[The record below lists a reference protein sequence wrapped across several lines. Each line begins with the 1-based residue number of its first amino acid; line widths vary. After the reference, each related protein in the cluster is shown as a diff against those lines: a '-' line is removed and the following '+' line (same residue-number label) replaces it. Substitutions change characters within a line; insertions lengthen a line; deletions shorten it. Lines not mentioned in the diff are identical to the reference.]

1 MSDNENNTEM
11 SKLSAPLKALINAP
25 FARPGPRPAPA
36 QVQELYEAIANDA
49 AIRNLGPKSWLTV
62 SAAATFTLNSPDSLP
77 VLHRVATSKDP
88 NSAVQNAEFI
98 REVGLKCISFNGIP
112 RTINSLNAFHA
123 SLPEDVTS
131 KLSTKPS
138 RQPTSQNID
147 QTLARGRGLWDS
159 IYRPYEDKLFEKLA
173 LAHPDLPVYILSSHY
188 SALLSDPAASDR
200 DTLASLGRIHT
211 SMIAISCLRAQ
222 TGVGP
227 QVLSH
232 VFGLR
237 KALEDGTYKNDQNGE
252 TEESVQYLA
261 SDEGGHWILNTV
273 DKIVQAIGG
282 SSFAPGNES
291 KL

>member
-1 MSDNENNTEM
+1 MSNEKQADM
-11 SKLSAPLKALINAP
+11 SKLSTSLKALINAP
-25 FARPGPRPAPA
+25 FAKPGPRPAPQ

-77 VLHRVATSKDP
+77 VLHRVASAKDP

-138 RQPTSQNID
+138 RQRSSQNID
-147 QTLARGRGLWDS
+147 EGVGA
-159 IYRPYEDKLFEKLA
+159 RPYEDKLFEKLA

-188 SALLSDPAASDR
+188 SALLSDPPASQR
-200 DTLASLGRIHT
+200 DTLASLGRVHT

-237 KALEDGTYKNDQNGE
+237 KALEDGSYKNDQDGE
-252 TEESVQYLA
+252 SEEAVQYLA

-273 DKIVQAIGG
+273 DKIVEAIGG
-282 SSFAPGNES
+282 SSFAPGRDS

>member
-1 MSDNENNTEM
+1 MSNEKQTDM
-11 SKLSAPLKALINAP
+11 SKLSTSLKALINAP
-25 FARPGPRPAPA
+25 FAKPGPRPAPK

-77 VLHRVATSKDP
+77 VLHRVASAKDP

-112 RTINSLNAFHA
+112 RTINSLNAFYA
-123 SLPEDVTS
+123 SLPEDITS
-131 KLSTKPS
+131 KLCTKPS

-147 QTLARGRGLWDS
+147 EMLSRGRGLWDS

-188 SALLSDPAASDR
+188 SALLSDPPASQR
-200 DTLASLGRIHT
+200 DTLASLGRVHT

-237 KALEDGTYKNDQNGE
+237 KALEDGTYKNDQDGE
-252 TEESVQYLA
+252 SEEAVQYLA

-273 DKIVQAIGG
+273 DKIVEAIGG
-282 SSFAPGNES
+282 SSFAPGRDS

>member
-1 MSDNENNTEM
+1 M
-11 SKLSAPLKALINAP
+11 SKLSTSLKALINAP
-25 FARPGPRPAPA
+25 FAKPGPRPAPK

-77 VLHRVATSKDP
+77 VLHRVA
-88 NSAVQNAEFI
+88 
-98 REVGLKCISFNGIP
+98 FNGIP

-123 SLPEDVTS
+123 SLPEEVTS
-131 KLSTKPS
+131 KLCTKPS

-147 QTLARGRGLWDS
+147 EALARGRGLWDS

-188 SALLSDPAASDR
+188 SALLSDPPASQR
-200 DTLASLGRIHT
+200 DTLASLGRVHT

-237 KALEDGTYKNDQNGE
+237 KALEDGTYKNDQDGE
-252 TEESVQYLA
+252 SEEAVQYLA

-273 DKIVQAIGG
+273 DKIVEAIGG
-282 SSFAPGNES
+282 SSFAPGRDS

>member
-1 MSDNENNTEM
+1 MSNEKQADM
-11 SKLSAPLKALINAP
+11 SKLSTSLKALINAP
-25 FARPGPRPAPA
+25 FAKPGPRPAPK

-77 VLHRVATSKDP
+77 VLHRVASAKDP

-123 SLPEDVTS
+123 SLPEEVTS
-131 KLSTKPS
+131 KLCTKPS

-147 QTLARGRGLWDS
+147 EALARGKGLWDS

-188 SALLSDPAASDR
+188 SALLSDPPAAQR
-200 DTLASLGRIHT
+200 DALASLGRVHT

-237 KALEDGTYKNDQNGE
+237 KALEDGTYKNDQDGE
-252 TEESVQYLA
+252 SEEAVQYLA

-273 DKIVQAIGG
+273 DKIVEAIGG
-282 SSFAPGNES
+282 SSFAPGRDS

>member
-1 MSDNENNTEM
+1 M

-36 QVQELYEAIANDA
+36 QVQELFEAIANDA

-77 VLHRVATSKDP
+77 VLHRVASSKDP

-112 RTINSLNAFHA
+112 RTINSLNAFYA
-123 SLPEDVTS
+123 SLPESVRS

-173 LAHPDLPVYILSSHY
+173 LSHPDLPVYILSSHY
-188 SALLSDPAASDR
+188 SALLSDPDASDR
-200 DTLASLGRIHT
+200 GTLASLGRIHT

-237 KALEDGTYKNDQNGE
+237 KGLEDGTYKNDQNGE
-252 TEESVQYLA
+252 TDETVQYLA

-282 SSFAPGNES
+282 SSFAPGIES

>member
-1 MSDNENNTEM
+1 MSNEKQADM
-11 SKLSAPLKALINAP
+11 SKLSTSLKALINAP
-25 FARPGPRPAPA
+25 FAKPGPRPAPN

-77 VLHRVATSKDP
+77 VLHRVASAKDP

-123 SLPEDVTS
+123 SLPEEVTS
-131 KLSTKPS
+131 KLCTKPS

-147 QTLARGRGLWDS
+147 EALARGRGLWDS

-188 SALLSDPAASDR
+188 SALLSDPPAAQR
-200 DTLASLGRIHT
+200 DTLASLGRVHT

-237 KALEDGTYKNDQNGE
+237 KALEDGTYKNDQDGE
-252 TEESVQYLA
+252 SEEAVQYLA
-261 SDEGGHWILNTV
+261 SDEGGHWILKTV
-273 DKIVQAIGG
+273 DKIVEAIGG
-282 SSFAPGNES
+282 SSFAPGRDS

>member
-1 MSDNENNTEM
+1 M

-36 QVQELYEAIANDA
+36 QVQELFEAIANDA

-77 VLHRVATSKDP
+77 VLHRVASSKDP

-123 SLPEDVTS
+123 ALPESVTS

-200 DTLASLGRIHT
+200 GTLASLGRIHT

-237 KALEDGTYKNDQNGE
+237 KALEDGTYKSDQNGE
-252 TEESVQYLA
+252 TEETVQYLA

-282 SSFAPGNES
+282 SSFAPGSES

>member
-1 MSDNENNTEM
+1 M

-36 QVQELYEAIANDA
+36 QVQELFEAIANDA

-77 VLHRVATSKDP
+77 VLHRVASSKDP

-123 SLPEDVTS
+123 ALPESVTS

-200 DTLASLGRIHT
+200 GTLASLGRIHT

-282 SSFAPGNES
+282 SSFAPGSES

>member
-1 MSDNENNTEM
+1 MSNEKQADM
-11 SKLSAPLKALINAP
+11 SKLSTSLKALINAP
-25 FARPGPRPAPA
+25 FAKPGPRPAPK

-62 SAAATFTLNSPDSLP
+62 S
-77 VLHRVATSKDP
+77 
-88 NSAVQNAEFI
+88 
-98 REVGLKCISFNGIP
+98 
-112 RTINSLNAFHA
+112 
-123 SLPEDVTS
+123 
-131 KLSTKPS
+131 
-138 RQPTSQNID
+138 PTSQNID
-147 QTLARGRGLWDS
+147 EALARGRGLWDS

-188 SALLSDPAASDR
+188 SALLSDPPASQR
-200 DTLASLGRIHT
+200 DTLASLGRVHT

-237 KALEDGTYKNDQNGE
+237 KALEDGSYKNDQDGE
-252 TEESVQYLA
+252 SEEAVQYLA

-273 DKIVQAIGG
+273 DKIVEAIGG
-282 SSFAPGNES
+282 SSFAPGRDS